1 MSENSF
7 PPSVRPTLR
16 YIWAKFRLHSP
27 LCALHLAQIPT
38 RGACGV
44 PQTVTHIC
52 QKAIFRHALGM
63 FSEALRILDQ
73 NTVKYMIEEL
83 QKQLEDEKAAAIR
96 ERAAV
101 IKEKDAE
108 REAAIKE
115 KDAEKEAVIKEKAA
129 VIMEKDA
136 EIAELKKQLEAVR
149 PG

>member
-7 PPSVRPTLR
+7 PASVRPTSR
-16 YIWAKFRLHSP
+16 YTVGVPWDIWAKFRLHSP

-38 RGACGV
+38 RGAFGV
-44 PQTVTHIC
+44 QQTVTNIC

-83 QKQLEDEKAAAIR
+83 QKQLEDEKA
-96 ERAAV
+96 
-101 IKEKDAE
+101 EKA
-108 REAAIKE
+108 AAIK
-115 KDAEKEAVIKEKAA
+115 
-129 VIMEKDA
+129 EKDA